1 MFKISSA
8 LVALTLAVSA
18 GVSADSSQDP
28 WEGFNR
34 AMFGFND
41 TVDTYF
47 LKPVAKGYRAVTP
60 DPLEQGVSNVFSNL
74 GEVSNT
80 VNDLLQLKF
89 AQAGNDSGRLIVN
102 STIGIAGLFD
112 VASHMGM
119 DKSDGE
125 DFGQTLASWG
135 VDSGPYVVLPLLGPT
150 TLRDGVATPVEGY
163 LTPIR
168 YVDHVPTRNT
178 LYGVQLVNTRASL
191 LDAEGLISGDRYT
204 FIRDVYLQNREQLVK
219 DGDVEDSFGADDSEF
234 DDF

>member
-8 LVALTLAVSA
+8 LVAITLAVSA
-18 GVSADSSQDP
+18 GASADSSQDP

-34 AMFGFND
+34 AMFSFND
-41 TVDTYF
+41 TVDAYF

-74 GEVSNT
+74 GEVSNA
-80 VNDLLQLKF
+80 VNGLLQLKF

-119 DKSDGE
+119 EKSEGE

-135 VDSGPYVVLPLLGPT
+135 VESGPYVVLPLLGPT

-168 YVDHVPTRNT
+168 YVNDVPTRNT
-178 LYGVQLVNTRASL
+178 LYGVQLIDTRASL

-219 DGDVEDSFGADDSEF
+219 DGEVEDSFGADDSEF